1 MANQQAKKGKKAG
14 KIIAAVMVFVL
25 GGALFA
31 NWYIHSAGL
40 PLAVSTKT
48 TAEDKLGQAQYVSA
62 TTAANDYFKE
72 SRLKREKTRDN
83 TMSELNAV
91 IDNDKSTSDQKKTAV
106 DTYAKL
112 SERTALENDIET
124 LICAKG
130 VSQCIAVL
138 GDKSCEVI
146 VPEGELNETLALQ
159 IKEIVANKAGTDTEH
174 ITVSTAK

>member
-62 TTAANDYFKE
+62 TTAA
-72 SRLKREKTRDN
+72 
-83 TMSELNAV
+83 
-91 IDNDKSTSDQKKTAV
+91 
-106 DTYAKL
+106 
-112 SERTALENDIET
+112 
-124 LICAKG
+124 
-130 VSQCIAVL
+130 
-138 GDKSCEVI
+138 
-146 VPEGELNETLALQ
+146 
-159 IKEIVANKAGTDTEH
+159 
-174 ITVSTAK
+174 STAAKRISAL